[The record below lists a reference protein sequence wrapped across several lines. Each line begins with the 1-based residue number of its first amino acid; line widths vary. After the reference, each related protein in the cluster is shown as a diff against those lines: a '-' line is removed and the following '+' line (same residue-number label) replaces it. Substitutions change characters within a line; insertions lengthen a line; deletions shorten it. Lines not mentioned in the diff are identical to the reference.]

1 MKSMIT
7 NYGISKTGLI
17 RKNNEDSISIKNS
30 CYILADGMG
39 GYDGGETASQLAV
52 NAVKSFLTKYE
63 LHAINEQVLTNA
75 IQFANQEVLK
85 HKKQAMTLSSMG
97 TTLIVVVIHG
107 NVLYWAHVGDSRL
120 YIFNNKIESITQIT
134 EDHSFVMHLFK
145 EGKINFSEM
154 KKHPRR
160 NEITRAVGI
169 KPELVVDKGHLTFDI
184 NSVMLLCSDGL
195 TSMVTDQ
202 SINNCMKK
210 HKIIKKFNLKACMN
224 ELIDM
229 TYKAGAEDNVSVI
242 LACDESLEN
251 GVNYE

>member
-1 MKSMIT
+1 M
-7 NYGISKTGLI
+7 
-17 RKNNEDSISIKNS
+17 
-30 CYILADGMG
+30 
-39 GYDGGETASQLAV
+39 
-52 NAVKSFLTKYE
+52 
-63 LHAINEQVLTNA
+63 
-75 IQFANQEVLK
+75 
-85 HKKQAMTLSSMG
+85 
-97 TTLIVVVIHG
+97 IHG